1 MNLKCSELDNMN
13 NSLDYYNSIK
23 AVSDDL
29 FKYIKS
35 YKQINQEYLKKLQ
48 STHSNYKKKLTSLD
62 NPKTNQIIK
71 ALTSKLTLLIDQ
83 SIELY
88 QLSIDDIDLRLKE
101 FESFIKNKTESIKS
115 VQKSAAEITKMLNNG
130 FNETSKAKTNYLNS
144 LSKAEDVISKYY
156 SDTNRIKEHESGLG
170 QKLNENEYMTLK
182 EQLKNQKV
190 EMDNCLKTSK
200 KNESIYQNLI
210 ASMEKLHDKYVESH
224 NSFREKIKKDTCDL
238 SEEMKTLIVTFMLS
252 FKNNYK
258 QPLSYADVTINF
270 FNTLEEGKEIDAIIK
285 EQFKNDNPL
294 KNLTPTYYKLKS
306 FSTIKEANNDDY
318 KNKKGNKKET
328 IKKKRTISKL
338 EDGFDSM
345 QYISDASLISTIKDI
360 FDNFTYID
368 KEDFNFEKEE
378 SKSRTQR
385 YILKI
390 EANMNAYPFAK
401 FGINETKK
409 RNPEVNAQYK
419 RDELTQDEILDL
431 QKLLDDHENRIIF
444 VQKLSDYR
452 TLGKFFV
459 CLEDYSLISKFF
471 NIILDKVKRDLDY
484 HSAEMVI
491 ILSQTYC
498 IEDGGK
504 KKYIQENLKNN
515 ELIKD
520 RQFWEEFLCYAI
532 NKEIMKT
539 LNRDEKK
546 RESKQNSDVKFS
558 NVVFSQLLTLI
569 DNMYEF
575 NVDSNDIKEILGPKI
590 SYYKL
595 NDALKNTI
603 NDVITSKEAER
614 AIQREEQNKKKE
626 EEKKV
631 DENKNK
637 DDNEKE
643 KKEEGSEVKDEE
655 KKEKEDNKNEIT
667 NNGEEAK
674 KNEGEKIINNEE
686 NKEEK

>member
-23 AVSDDL
+23 SVSDDL

-520 RQFWEEFLCYAI
+520 RHFWEEFLCYAI

-626 EEKKV
+626 EEKKE

>member
-1 MNLKCSELDNMN
+1 
-13 NSLDYYNSIK
+13 
-23 AVSDDL
+23 
-29 FKYIKS
+29 
-35 YKQINQEYLKKLQ
+35 
-48 STHSNYKKKLTSLD
+48 
-62 NPKTNQIIK
+62 
-71 ALTSKLTLLIDQ
+71 
-83 SIELY
+83 
-88 QLSIDDIDLRLKE
+88 
-101 FESFIKNKTESIKS
+101 
-115 VQKSAAEITKMLNNG
+115 
-130 FNETSKAKTNYLNS
+130 
-144 LSKAEDVISKYY
+144 
-156 SDTNRIKEHESGLG
+156 
-170 QKLNENEYMTLK
+170 
-182 EQLKNQKV
+182 
-190 EMDNCLKTSK
+190 
-200 KNESIYQNLI
+200 
-210 ASMEKLHDKYVESH
+210 
-224 NSFREKIKKDTCDL
+224 
-238 SEEMKTLIVTFMLS
+238 
-252 FKNNYK
+252 
-258 QPLSYADVTINF
+258 
-270 FNTLEEGKEIDAIIK
+270 
-285 EQFKNDNPL
+285 
-294 KNLTPTYYKLKS
+294 
-306 FSTIKEANNDDY
+306 
-318 KNKKGNKKET
+318 
-328 IKKKRTISKL
+328 
-338 EDGFDSM
+338 
-345 QYISDASLISTIKDI
+345 
-360 FDNFTYID
+360 
-368 KEDFNFEKEE
+368 
-378 SKSRTQR
+378 
-385 YILKI
+385 
-390 EANMNAYPFAK
+390 MNAYPFAK

-409 RNPEVNAQYK
+409 RNPDVNAQYK

-520 RQFWEEFLCYAI
+520 RHFWEEFLCYAI

-614 AIQREEQNKKKE
+614 DIQREEQNKKKE
-626 EEKKV
+626 EEKKE

-643 KKEEGSEVKDEE
+643 KKEEGSEVKGEE

>member
-115 VQKSAAEITKMLNNG
+115 VQKSAAEITKMINNG

-182 EQLKNQKV
+182 EQLKNQKL

-409 RNPEVNAQYK
+409 RNPDVNAQYK
-419 RDELTQDEILDL
+419 REELTQDEILDL

-520 RQFWEEFLCYAI
+520 RHFWEEFLCYAI

-626 EEKKV
+626 EEKKE